1 MLGHIAYFC
10 HLVILLQTVI
20 SVIPSDGQTVL
31 IWIENV
37 GKMLSADK
45 TNIQSIKQF
54 SSSYIKCRIN
64 VFSFYRSPKH
74 LGKNSNAWMY
84 TEDWSKIQP

>member
-1 MLGHIAYFC
+1 MLGHIACFC
-10 HLVILLQTVI
+10 HLVILLQTII
-20 SVIPSDGQTVL
+20 SVMPSECQTVL

-37 GKMLSADK
+37 GKMLLADK

-64 VFSFYRSPKH
+64 VFSFYRRPKTS
-74 LGKNSNAWMY
+74 GKKQLCM
-84 TEDWSKIQP
+84 DVH